1 MSQHSNFI
9 LKPISDV
16 LSDALVVLSTIGDG
30 IDAMPV
36 SEYLLQSAFFKMT
49 GFQEQK
55 LKCIVWDL
63 ASSDYTYRYERFS
76 RKPVGECSCYDEK
89 NLIYKDLVG
98 ILSNFDFI
106 ITDDIRQEVF
116 KEAKQTAL
124 DIYSQSNLLESN
136 SLHYAEFEQYLTEIS
151 KDCIMTN
158 DSLFKNANNCR
169 DKDDTQKS
177 RCKRRLCMRQVF
189 DTSVYSYRNQCAHN
203 TQSYQSNLPTMETL
217 QSLEYRYAN
226 YFIRFFILVLV
237 DDIFRYL
244 YGEYKRRAYDDI

>member
-30 IDAMPV
+30 IDAIPV
-36 SEYLLQSAFFKMT
+36 SEYLLQSAFLRMT

-63 ASSDYTYRYERFS
+63 ATSDYTYRYERFT

-98 ILSNFDFI
+98 ILLNLGFE
-106 ITDDIRQEVF
+106 ITDVVRQEVF
-116 KEAKQTAL
+116 DETKQTAL
-124 DIYSQSNLLESN
+124 DVFSQSNLVESN

-158 DSLFKNANNCR
+158 DNLFKNVNNCG
-169 DKDDTQKS
+169 DKDATLKN
-177 RCKRRLCMRQVF
+177 RCKHGLCMRQVF
-189 DTSVYSYRNQCAHN
+189 DTSVYRYRNQCAHN

-237 DDIFRYL
+237 DNIFRYL
-244 YGEYKRRAYDDI
+244 YGEYQRRVFDE

>member
-16 LSDALVVLSTIGDG
+16 LSDALAVLSTIGEG
-30 IDAMPV
+30 IDAIPV
-36 SEYLLQSAFFKMT
+36 SEYLLQSAFLRMT

-63 ASSDYTYRYERFS
+63 ATFDYTYRYERFS

-98 ILSNFDFI
+98 ILSNFGFI

-116 KEAKQTAL
+116 DEAKQTAL
-124 DIYSQSNLLESN
+124 DIFSQSNLVESN
-136 SLHYAEFEQYLTEIS
+136 TLHYAEFEQYLTEIS

-158 DSLFKNANNCR
+158 DCLFKNANNCA
-169 DKDDTQKS
+169 DKDHTQKN
-177 RCKRRLCMRQVF
+177 RCKHGLCMRQVF
-189 DTSVYSYRNQCAHN
+189 DTSVYRYRNQCAHN

-244 YGEYKRRAYDDI
+244 YGEYQRKVFDE

>member
-36 SEYLLQSAFFKMT
+36 SECLLQSAFLIMT

-63 ASSDYTYRYERFS
+63 ATSDYTYRYERFS
-76 RKPVGECSCYDEK
+76 RKPVRECSCYDEK

-124 DIYSQSNLLESN
+124 DIFSQSNLLESN

-151 KDCIMTN
+151 KNCGMTN
-158 DSLFKNANNCR
+158 DSMFKNANNCG
-169 DKDDTQKS
+169 DNDDTQKS
-177 RCKRRLCMRQVF
+177 RCKHGLCMRQVF
-189 DTSVYSYRNQCAHN
+189 DNSVYRYRNQCAHN
-203 TQSYQSNLPTMETL
+203 TQSYQSNIPTMETL
-217 QSLEYRYAN
+217 LSLEYRYAN
-226 YFIRFFILVLV
+226 YFIRFFVLVLV

-244 YGEYKRRAYDDI
+244 YGEYKRRMFDNI

>member
-16 LSDALVVLSTIGDG
+16 LSDALSVLSTIGDG
-30 IDAMPV
+30 IDAIPV
-36 SEYLLQSAFFKMT
+36 SEYLLQSTFLRMT

-63 ASSDYTYRYERFS
+63 ATSDYTYRYERFS
-76 RKPVGECSCYDEK
+76 RKPIGECSCYDEK

-98 ILSNFDFI
+98 ILSNFGFQ
-106 ITDDIRQEVF
+106 ITDDIRQRVF
-116 KEAKQTAL
+116 DEAKQTAL
-124 DIYSQSNLLESN
+124 NVFAQSNLIESN

-151 KDCIMTN
+151 KDCIMTSV
-158 DSLFKNANNCR
+158 SLFKNANNCG
-169 DKDDTQKS
+169 DKDGTQKS
-177 RCKRRLCMRQVF
+177 RCKHGLCMRQVF
-189 DTSVYSYRNQCAHN
+189 DTSVYRYRNQCAHN

-244 YGEYKRRAYDDI
+244 YGEYKRRVFNDI